1 MLKQMEETDTQG
13 ESDCLKNCKIALSV
27 VPFEG
32 HPMYGVWNNDQL
44 YVQKTVQ
51 QSNQC
56 EQY

>member
-13 ESDCLKNCKIALSV
+13 ESDCLKNCKLALSV

-32 HPMYGVWNNDQL
+32 HPMYGVSNNDQL

-51 QSNQC
+51 Q
-56 EQY
+56 